1 MAEELAKFG
10 AELEVIDSMDGGT
23 VTVLPRKLHAPI
35 EPLYSHNDHRIA
47 MSMAILCC
55 HFGGEI
61 IGAEAVSKSM
71 PDFFDVL
78 ASLGANIQTETTQ

>member
-1 MAEELAKFG
+1 
-10 AELEVIDSMDGGT
+10 
-23 VTVLPRKLHAPI
+23 
-35 EPLYSHNDHRIA
+35 
-47 MSMAILCC
+47 MSIAILCC

-61 IGAEAVSKSM
+61 IGAEAVCKSM